1 MSRTLAF
8 VNRKLPVPAFTWNG
22 SALTTSSVRLTYTG
36 GPFTASSLSV
46 APLNSKSAFKGWSFG
61 MTSAT
66 DRGNLRGTF
75 RTLDQAENVQQV
87 CFYMR
92 QYLPKRFA
100 GIQLK
105 GLTAALEGVGGGE
118 PCYASFF
125 KSTLR
130 VIIDAAR
137 DLPQRMQTH
146 GLDSIPILP
155 QLVAGQE
162 ATECRL
168 PRAVCQS
175 LLANMFLCTFPP
187 EGGKGGA
194 RCVADREDMPMR
206 TFLALLECGG
216 QPKEVIQHE

>member
-1 MSRTLAF
+1 MAQPAMAGDGRHSGGLDLPHLNAERWVL
-8 VNRKLPVPAFTWNG
+8 VCDCLKL
-22 SALTTSSVRLTYTG
+22 
-36 GPFTASSLSV
+36 
-46 APLNSKSAFKGWSFG
+46 
-61 MTSAT
+61 M
-66 DRGNLRGTF
+66 
-75 RTLDQAENVQQV
+75 LDEAENVQQV

-175 LLANMFLCTFPP
+175 LLANMFLCTFPQ

-216 QPKEVIQHE
+216 QPQEVIQHE

>member
-1 MSRTLAF
+1 M
-8 VNRKLPVPAFTWNG
+8 G
-22 SALTTSSVRLTYTG
+22 SEDCKGARVQALRWRSQLW
-36 GPFTASSLSV
+36 P
-46 APLNSKSAFKGWSFG
+46 
-61 MTSAT
+61 
-66 DRGNLRGTF
+66 
-75 RTLDQAENVQQV
+75 AENVQEV
-87 CFYMR
+87 CCYMR

-118 PCYASFF
+118 PCYESFF

-137 DLPQRMQTH
+137 D
-146 GLDSIPILP
+146 LP

-175 LLANMFLCTFPP
+175 LLANMFLCTFPQ

-194 RCVADREDMPMR
+194 RCVADREDMPTR
-206 TFLALLECGG
+206 TFLDLLECGG
-216 QPKEVIQHE
+216 QPQEVAKLRMFIHYFERVPLAPQSGQAPSGLGQGQDDFLLTA